1 MLIKKIL
8 CIPLPPNKFGIET
21 VKKYYENY
29 NLENKNFTLKQVT
42 EEAVLELLL
51 SVNTSKVAGLD
62 NLSGKFLKEGAAV
75 LVKPITSICNL
86 SINHS
91 VFPEKCKNAKLKPL
105 YKKGLKTEPK
115 NYRPISLL
123 PLVSKIIERIIYEQT
138 KIFLEQSKILDKYQ
152 SGLRSNHSTNVC
164 LSYLTNKI
172 LKGFDDGKI
181 TGMILIDLQK
191 AFDTIDHKILLNKM
205 RYLGF
210 SQSSIN
216 WFRSYL
222 TNRTFTVQL

>member
-1 MLIKKIL
+1 M
-8 CIPLPPNKFGIET
+8 
-21 VKKYYENY
+21 
-29 NLENKNFTLKQVT
+29 
-42 EEAVLELLL
+42 LL
-51 SVNTSKVAGLD
+51 SVNTSKAAGLD

-75 LVKPITSICNL
+75 LVKPITNICNL

-138 KIFLEQSKILDKYQ
+138 KIFLEQNKILYKYQ

-164 LSYLTNKI
+164 LLYLTNKI
-172 LKGFDDGKI
+172 LG
-181 TGMILIDLQK
+181 
-191 AFDTIDHKILLNKM
+191 FDTIDHKILLT
-205 RYLGF
+205 LL
-210 SQSSIN
+210 SQFFFKRCLEVTMLKCSE
-216 WFRSYL
+216 
-222 TNRTFTVQL
+222 